1 MRCMKFRSVQ
11 SVSELTLKSKTLLS
25 WAGGWVP
32 SSIHVWQTRRLNS
45 QEKLIASIQTTHRR
59 FLKGFLNKLLR
70 TLWHE
75 IRRQQ
80 LYDRMNNL
88 RLIFSTTPVLSK
100 IRSDRDPGNHWF
112 WMCSLHFSL
121 FILSHGNGNTH
132 GSIGFQDVSNSAYYM
147 RKRLRA
153 RQKEMYE
160 SWGTTTKR
168 NRWRGRTSL
177 EAKCVS
183 HILSSY
189 LASPLIASHLSSPPL
204 FFRNLIL

>member
-32 SSIHVWQTRRLNS
+32 LSIHVWQTRRLNS

-70 TLWHE
+70 TLWRE

-100 IRSDRDPGNHWF
+100 IRSDRDPGNPYF
-112 WMCSLHFSL
+112 ECVLYISLYSVWAMAMV
-121 FILSHGNGNTH
+121 ILMAPLVFKMFQIQHIIWGKDWEQGKKRCMSHEE
-132 GSIGFQDVSNSAYYM
+132 Q
-147 RKRLRA
+147 L
-153 RQKEMYE
+153 QK
-160 SWGTTTKR
+160 GTGGEGEHL
-168 NRWRGRTSL
+168 WRPN
-177 EAKCVS
+177 VS
-183 HILSSY
+183 HISWALTFH
-189 LASPLIASHLSSPPL
+189 PL
-204 FFRNLIL
+204 